1 MKIKYEFVYSE
12 VEDETVAVSVGTE
25 ERNIIISLNESALFL
40 WKLLTEVTS
49 SEALATAL
57 MDSYDGLDRETACA
71 EVNDFLQMLREN
83 GLLDE

>member
-1 MKIKYEFVYSE
+1 MKIKYEFVFSE

-40 WKLLTEVTS
+40 WKLLTEDTS
-49 SEALATAL
+49 SEALTTAL
-57 MDSYDGLDRETACA
+57 MDSYDGLDCETACA